1 MSFACKRLQEIRAFD
16 FGHTNKQPKQSNT
29 KPFSVSE
36 RSADGDNKNNM
47 SAPKRRRDVIH
58 PHIGLNQS

>member
-36 RSADGDNKNNM
+36 RSADGDNKITCQ
-47 SAPKRRRDVIH
+47 RRSDD
-58 PHIGLNQS
+58 GM